1 MGCARSGKKLAHE
14 KQALGRKKFR
24 LGDPPNPT
32 KVCASEI
39 ANPSEPRTAHL
50 LDLDCLQVKKSRA
63 PPPFPC
69 CNDRSF
75 RSAVFVVNA
84 RFPLP
89 NRHRHAPARGFGA
102 PARCRALRE
111 GASIL
116 VQRRNRPRLRV
127 FADYVAFKTR
137 QGRLSAP
144 LKASLER
151 GRIGTTLRPG
161 NMLLARSRPAC
172 RRAPDAAQSA
182 KTRKTAPSAAEPMSA
197 CARPGLRSAGP
208 LPGAP
213 RGRVDPGLPAESD

>member
-1 MGCARSGKKLAHE
+1 MGCARLGKELAHG
-14 KQALGRKKFR
+14 KQALGCKIFR
-24 LGDPPNPT
+24 LGGSSQSDEGLRFRNRKPVRT
-32 KVCASEI
+32 KDGA
-39 ANPSEPRTAHL
+39 PSRPGLSLSKEKP
-50 LDLDCLQVKKSRA
+50 
-63 PPPFPC
+63 
-69 CNDRSF
+69 
-75 RSAVFVVNA
+75 RSAALSLLQRPILQIGGFVVNA

-89 NRHRHAPARGFGA
+89 NRYRHAPARGFGT
-102 PARCRALRE
+102 PARCRAPCK

-116 VQRRNRPRLRV
+116 VQQQNRPRLRV

-137 QGRLSAP
+137 QGRLSTP

-172 RRAPDAAQSA
+172 RRAPDATQSA

-197 CARPGLRSAGP
+197 CARSGLRSARP

-213 RGRVDPGLPAESD
+213 RGRVDPGLPAEPD

>member
-1 MGCARSGKKLAHE
+1 MPVQRDAFFV
-14 KQALGRKKFR
+14 RKMY
-24 LGDPPNPT
+24 
-32 KVCASEI
+32 KVVYFAK
-39 ANPSEPRTAHL
+39 PRIL
-50 LDLDCLQVKKSRA
+50 C
-63 PPPFPC
+63 
-69 CNDRSF
+69 
-75 RSAVFVVNA
+75 
-84 RFPLP
+84 P
-89 NRHRHAPARGFGA
+89 NRRIPLLNQYRHAPACDFGT